1 MSTTN
6 KWHGATVDADETDPV
21 GLATEGFRAMLEKL
35 CAHERG
41 PFNAEII
48 GSRAAAALWHTSPAF
63 FGGASQKEMA
73 RRLGITPMRFS
84 QLVGWWANHV
94 GYASASMRP
103 RSGRGRNFVQAGT
116 LPGRRTAGGGKKL
129 PVRFFRS
136 G

>member
-1 MSTTN
+1 MGTTN
-6 KWHGATVDADETDPV
+6 KLHVATVDADATDLV
-21 GLATEGFRAMLEKL
+21 GLAAEGFRAMLEKL
-35 CAHERG
+35 CTHERG

-73 RRLGITPMRFS
+73 RRLGISPMRFS

-103 RSGRGRNFVQAGT
+103 RSGRGRNFVQSGT
-116 LPGRRTAGGGKKL
+116 LPGLRTSGGGKKR
-129 PVRFFRS
+129 PS
-136 G
+136 GSFQRV